1 MVYMC
6 MYYLCPSFRIQA
18 AEAGFDWCVA
28 TSREMYTLKKD
39 DGLGDVLVCLFF
51 CGNMVSWY
59 HYADI
64 HTILRF

>member
-6 MYYLCPSFRIQA
+6 MYNLCPSFRIQA

-39 DGLGDVLVCLFF
+39 DGLGDVLVVCISVGTWLP
-51 CGNMVSWY
+51 S
-59 HYADI
+59 I
-64 HTILRF
+64 IILIYIQY